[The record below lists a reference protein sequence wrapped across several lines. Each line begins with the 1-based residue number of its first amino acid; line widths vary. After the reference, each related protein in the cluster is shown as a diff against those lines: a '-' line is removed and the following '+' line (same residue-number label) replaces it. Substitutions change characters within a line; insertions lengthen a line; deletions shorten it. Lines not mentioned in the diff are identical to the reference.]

1 MHSLGAETKS
11 KQAGS
16 ASSLSKVENVLQERI
31 SKIDLKLL
39 QDNIMDARS
48 AKSYLIFIIFDKIE
62 SKKLFKATDGTL
74 GQSHKTFYGY
84 D

>member
-1 MHSLGAETKS
+1 ML
-11 KQAGS
+11 
-16 ASSLSKVENVLQERI
+16 
-31 SKIDLKLL
+31 
-39 QDNIMDARS
+39 DARS
-48 AKSYLIFIIFDKIE
+48 AKRYLILIIFDKIE